1 MENNY
6 RGDTFNRSYSVII
19 DGKKHVFSS
28 GEKIKVAFC
37 LYENKRFLEKEVE
50 ATDGSDEINIT
61 WTAEEMATLK
71 IGDYILEAEVT
82 TKDFVKTHQEK
93 VRIDLDFIT
102 GEKNG

>member
-6 RGDTFNRSYSVII
+6 RGDTFNRNYSVII

-50 ATDGSDEINIT
+50 STVRSDEINIT

-71 IGDYILEAEVT
+71 IGNYILEAEVT
-82 TKDFVKTHQEK
+82 TRDFVKTHQEK

-102 GEKNG
+102 GEENG

>member
-19 DGKKHVFSS
+19 DGKKHVFFFFL
-28 GEKIKVAFC
+28 KIKVAFC

-82 TKDFVKTHQEK
+82 TRDFVKTHQEK

-102 GEKNG
+102 GEENG